1 MRYRIAFTKRVQSDG
16 ADSAMRPSAELD
28 QNLSEGIVAEKV
40 FIEELE
46 TEAQHSQEV
55 LDEDDAFLG
64 SAAPEVWEYEVVDAR
79 SREFEEALQNSDLV
93 LEFDVV
99 DSSVT
104 SADEASTTALSDRGV
119 YPPDGG
125 NNGVDVTPS
134 GSGVRAGDDGPA
146 GMPTGDP
153 SAGGLNRGSRSNGS
167 GKAEVFEVFNDGGSD
182 GIEDL
187 TITDAG
193 DPRLGLT
200 NRADKPAQDWAAN
213 TGPTR
218 NPDWTGAPDAMTA
231 RAAAKHPRSQKA
243 KKRQTKT

>member
-1 MRYRIAFTKRVQSDG
+1 MRYRVAFTKRVQSDG

-46 TEAQHSQEV
+46 TEAQHSQEI

-79 SREFEEALQNSDLV
+79 SGEFEEALQNSDLV

-99 DSSVT
+99 DTGVT
-104 SADEASTTALSDRGV
+104 SADEASTTVLSDRGV
-119 YPPDGG
+119 YPSDGG
-125 NNGVDVTPS
+125 NHGVDVTAS

-153 SAGGLNRGSRSNGS
+153 SAGGLNRGSQSIGS
-167 GKAEVFEVFNDGGSD
+167 GKAEVFEVFNDGGSE

-187 TITDAG
+187 TVTNAS

-200 NRADKPAQDWAAN
+200 NRGDKPAQDWAAN

-218 NPDWTGAPDAMTA
+218 NPDWTDAA
-231 RAAAKHPRSQKA
+231 VAHSAAKQSHVKPPHKD
-243 KKRQTKT
+243 KRRDTKT

>member
-1 MRYRIAFTKRVQSDG
+1 MRYRVAFSKRVQSDG
-16 ADSAMRPSAELD
+16 NDSAMRPSAELD
-28 QNLSEGIVAEKV
+28 ENLSEGVVAEKV
-40 FIEELE
+40 FIEQLE

-79 SREFEEALQNSDLV
+79 AREFEEALQNSDLV

-99 DSSVT
+99 DTSVT
-104 SADEASTTALSDRGV
+104 NADEASDMVLSDRGV
-119 YPPDGG
+119 YPNDGG
-125 NNGVDVTPS
+125 NAGVNVTAT
-134 GSGVRAGDDGPA
+134 GSGVRSGDDGPA

-153 SAGGLNRGSRSNGS
+153 SAGGLNPAAEMSGSS
-167 GKAEVFEVFNDGGSD
+167 AEVFSQPGSE

-187 TITDAG
+187 TVTTAS

-200 NRADKPAQDWAAN
+200 NKGSKPAQDWAAN

-218 NPDWTGAPDAMTA
+218 KPDWAGEANRKPAGTS
-231 RAAAKHPRSQKA
+231 AAGPRKA
-243 KKRQTKT
+243 KKRHNKT